1 MRAMKSYVIL
11 ALLLITGAVT
21 ARAQQADS
29 AATALLPAA
38 STPVTAQDGAV
49 AEASAGAAEAA
60 SPEALWD
67 AANTAY
73 INGRYAEAAAN
84 YERILAGGLY
94 SAKLYYNL
102 ANALFKSG
110 ETGRAILF
118 YHRALR
124 LDPGN
129 EDMRYNLHVAEQATK
144 DRIEAVPEFFLRTW
158 LRALRHTLSGTA
170 WSVLSL
176 AALAAMLALVLF
188 YLLARRIALRKT
200 GFYGMLAALLVFVVT
215 TAFAVAQRRELLDA
229 RTAIVTATAAV
240 VKSSP
245 DGGATDLF
253 VLHEGTPVRITGSL
267 GDWREIVIADGNKG
281 WIEAVRIEGI

>member
-1 MRAMKSYVIL
+1 MKRYLIFS
-11 ALLLITGAVT
+11 LLLLAVT
-21 ARAQQADS
+21 AAAWGQPADS
-29 AATALLPAA
+29 LDPAPAVDTAGVAAGMTEARDGEA
-38 STPVTAQDGAV
+38 ST
-49 AEASAGAAEAA
+49 
-60 SPEALWD
+60 PEALWD

-73 INGRYAEAAAN
+73 INGRYDAAIEG
-84 YERILAGGLY
+84 YQQILSRGLY

-102 ANALFKSG
+102 ANASFKAG
-110 ETGRAILF
+110 RTGRAILF

-129 EDMRYNLHVAEQATK
+129 EDIRYNLQVAEKSTK
-144 DRIEAVPEFFLRTW
+144 DHIEAVPEFFLRSW
-158 LRALRHTLSGTA
+158 MRALRHTLSGTA

-176 AALAAMLALVLF
+176 LSLAAMLALVLF

-200 GFYGMLAALLVFVVT
+200 GFYGMLAALCLFAVT
-215 TAFAVAQRRELLDA
+215 TAFAVAQRRELTDA
-229 RTAIVTATAAV
+229 RTAIVMAASAS

-253 VLHEGTPVRITGSL
+253 VLHEGTPVKITGSL

-281 WIEAVRIEGI
+281 WIEAARIETI

>member
-1 MRAMKSYVIL
+1 MRAMKPYVIL
-11 ALLLITGAVT
+11 ALLLITGAV
-21 ARAQQADS
+21 ASRAQQADS
-29 AATALLPAA
+29 AATALPPAA
-38 STPVTAQDGAV
+38 TTPVTARDGAV

-60 SPEALWD
+60 SPETLWD

-73 INGRYAEAAAN
+73 INGRYAEAAAG
-84 YERILAGGLY
+84 YERILAEGLY

-176 AALAAMLALVLF
+176 VALAAMLALVLF
-188 YLLARRIALRKT
+188 YLLARRMVLRKT
-200 GFYGMLAALLVFVVT
+200 GFYGMLAALLVFVVA

-229 RTAIVTATAAV
+229 RTAIVTASAAV

>member
-1 MRAMKSYVIL
+1 MKRYVIL
-11 ALLLITGAVT
+11 ALLLVAGAVA
-21 ARAQQADS
+21 ARAQQPDSLVTDPTAAAPAPDRAQQDAD
-29 AATALLPAA
+29 A
-38 STPVTAQDGAV
+38 GAV
-49 AEASAGAAEAA
+49 EAFL
-60 SPEALWD
+60 PEVLWD

-73 INGRYAEAAAN
+73 INGRYAEAAAG
-84 YERILAGGLY
+84 YQRILAEGFY

-110 ETGRAILF
+110 QTGRAILF

-129 EDMRYNLHVAEQATK
+129 EDIRYNLRIAEQSTK

-158 LRALRHTLSGTA
+158 LRTLRHTLSGTA

-176 AALAAMLALVLF
+176 GALAAMLALVLF
-188 YLLARRIALRKT
+188 YLLARRITVRKA
-200 GFYGMLAALLVFVVT
+200 GFYGMLAALLLFVVT

-229 RTAIVTATAAV
+229 RGAIVTASAAV

-245 DGGATDLF
+245 DRGATDLF
-253 VLHEGTPVRITGSL
+253 VLHEGTMVRITGSL
-267 GDWREIVIADGNKG
+267 GEWREIVIADGNKG
-281 WIEAVRIEGI
+281 WIEAIRIEGI